1 MATIVATS
9 MTGSAARDM
18 TETTLTGT
26 ADVFTYNRTKKAIL
40 ILRNATA
47 GALSPVI
54 DGAGGT
60 TVACPGV
67 GSVSVASGYAVPEIA
82 AGEAT
87 VIPLDTISAYLQG
100 AISITSGTGLVASL
114 LEY

>member
-9 MTGSAARDM
+9 MTGSGQRAL

-26 ADVFTYNRTKKAIL
+26 ADTFTYTSLKNPVLKF
-40 ILRNATA
+40 RNPTA
-47 GALSPVI
+47 GALTPVI

-60 TVACPGV
+60 TVPVTGIGAVDVSTGYSV
-67 GSVSVASGYAVPEIA
+67 GSIA
-82 AGEAT
+82 AGAAV
-87 VIPLDTISAYLQG
+87 VIPLNTISAYLNG
-100 AISITSGTGLVASL
+100 AIAITGGTGLVASL